1 MATEFN
7 LNSASEFQEMID
19 NKDFRICQAIVET
32 ILSNLN
38 TRKKHIHVLSVNF
51 LNEGN
56 TYDLTLEKRHFADTL
71 EDNLK
76 YYVEQEKYEDCSLIV
91 KAIDTLK
98 AKNAKKNTNNL
109 KHTTNGKG
117 KNIINDIPSET

>member
-76 YYVEQEKYEDCSLIV
+76 YYVEQEKYEDCSRIV
-91 KAIDTLK
+91 KAIDTLRKK
-98 AKNAKKNTNNL
+98 AQKTLTPKKQ
-109 KHTTNGKG
+109 TTPHGQSQDLISG
-117 KNIINDIPSET
+117 SI

>member
-19 NKDFRICQAIVET
+19 NKDFKICQAIVET

-51 LNEGN
+51 LNENN
-56 TYDLTLEKRHFADTL
+56 TYDLTLEKRHFANTL

-98 AKNAKKNTNNL
+98 AKESKKTL
-109 KHTTNGKG
+109 TSKKQTQHGKG
-117 KNIINDIPSET
+117 ENINNELHS